1 MNHNRMYGYLLGVA
15 AVAAVLVLVKVPLA
29 GIVPFGIF
37 LLCPLMMFF
46 MMKGMGG
53 MGSKEDHTGHGCEH
67 DPTPKSDSVPGPTA
81 IGGPETAERSHI
93 SS

>member
-1 MNHNRMYGYLLGVA
+1 MNHNRMYAYLLGVA
-15 AVAAVLVLVKVPLA
+15 AVAAVLVIAEVPLA

-53 MGSKEDHTGHGCEH
+53 MGDKEDHTGHGCEH
-67 DPTPKSDSVPGPTA
+67 APTPKSDTVPRASAT
-81 IGGPETAERSHI
+81 GGPETAERTHI
-93 SS
+93 PS